1 MSNNLQ
7 NEILNI
13 KKVTK
18 ELRNVINLENN
29 REKNN
34 I

>member
-1 MSNNLQ
+1 MSNNLE